1 MTEQEKKVTI
11 VSFTLGTIL
20 FLVGAIA
27 GLLYLSP
34 FLLDILLEENNSISA
49 KLSIYQSVK
58 LLISISIFSGIL
70 ASLPVLILLIS
81 DYISDRETLKKY
93 IYILIII
100 VIALGTPEPSMIINL
115 IFLIFFVVIMEMTML
130 LLGDAN
136 EN

>member
-1 MTEQEKKVTI
+1 M
-11 VSFTLGTIL
+11 
-20 FLVGAIA
+20 
-27 GLLYLSP
+27 
-34 FLLDILLEENNSISA
+34 
-49 KLSIYQSVK
+49 
-58 LLISISIFSGIL
+58 LISISIFSGIL

-81 DYISDRETLKKY
+81 DYIPDRETLKKY